1 MTHNRITQLPKQ
13 VFEKIA
19 AGEVVTGPLSVVKEL
34 VENAI
39 DAGASAITVE
49 IREGGKN
56 YIRVADDGSGIRRED
71 VELAFMPHA
80 TSKILGESDLD
91 RIGTLGFRG
100 EALSSIAA
108 VSRLKMVTKTADAKT
123 GSAISTDGGHIG
135 EVKEVGAADGTTIIV
150 EDIYF
155 NTPARL
161 KFMKSDRAESSA
173 IIDFLSKIAV
183 AYPHIRIK
191 MVNNNNILFSTNGKG
206 DVLQAV
212 LTVYG
217 TSGSEGLIPVEG
229 ETEHMSLKALISGPN
244 NSRKNRRSQILF
256 VNGRYVTDETIARA
270 IAEAYKEYM
279 FEGRFPIVYL
289 FLQID
294 PSLVD
299 VNVHPA
305 KSEIRFFENRS
316 VGTFIK
322 NTILSKLASKE
333 GIPNMPTGNKWSPK
347 EAWEQRKKEIEFY
360 ALKDDADAPE
370 KKTPKGRNPVE
381 ISSDDE
387 YVETVN
393 IKTLWSNDSP
403 DVDLPKVSDDLSGV
417 AYDAEKPAAANLSDA
432 PISEKTGAETRP
444 NAPIPVTPMQ
454 HEMNIDSL
462 QVFGSVF
469 ATYLLATDAD
479 SFYIVDQHAAHERVN
494 YERFLNQYR
503 SADKLIQQIL
513 TPAVCKLPAAAK
525 SSVDSWAAW
534 LTGLGFET
542 ELFGDNTVIVKTF
555 PAFLPYTEAEIF
567 LRDIIENAA
576 AEPPD
581 NDKAIERLISR
592 ACKQSVKANDTL
604 KNDEIA
610 MLLRDLSRCAN
621 PYTCPHGRPVFIRM
635 GKRDLE
641 RMFKR
646 I

>member
-1 MTHNRITQLPKQ
+1 
-13 VFEKIA
+13 
-19 AGEVVTGPLSVVKEL
+19 
-34 VENAI
+34 
-39 DAGASAITVE
+39 
-49 IREGGKN
+49 
-56 YIRVADDGSGIRRED
+56 
-71 VELAFMPHA
+71 
-80 TSKILGESDLD
+80 
-91 RIGTLGFRG
+91 
-100 EALSSIAA
+100 
-108 VSRLKMVTKTADAKT
+108 
-123 GSAISTDGGHIG
+123 
-135 EVKEVGAADGTTIIV
+135 
-150 EDIYF
+150 
-155 NTPARL
+155 
-161 KFMKSDRAESSA
+161 MKSDRAESSA

-217 TSGSEGLIPVEG
+217 TNGSEGLIPVEG
-229 ETEHMSLKALISGPN
+229 EAEHMSLKALISGSN
-244 NSRKNRRSQILF
+244 NSRKSRRSQILF
-256 VNGRYVTDETIARA
+256 VNGRYVTDEILTRA

-316 VGTFIK
+316 VGAFVK
-322 NTILSKLASKE
+322 NTLLSKLASKE
-333 GIPNMPTGNKWSPK
+333 GIPNIPTGRKWSPK

-360 ALKDDADAPE
+360 ALKDDSTTSAE
-370 KKTPKGRNPVE
+370 NHSEERSEGKSK
-381 ISSDDE
+381 SDKD
-387 YVETVN
+387 YVESVN
-393 IKTLWSNDSP
+393 ITTLWSNVSSADDP
-403 DVDLPKVSDDLSGV
+403 LGVSDDLSDV
-417 AYDAEKPAAANLSDA
+417 AYDAEKSANAPAANRSDI
-432 PISEKTGAETRP
+432 PISEKTDEETRS
-444 NAPIPVTPMQ
+444 NAPIPVTPIQ
-454 HEMNIDSL
+454 HEMNIASL
-462 QVFGSVF
+462 QVLGSVF

-513 TPAVCKLPAAAK
+513 TPAVCTLPAAAK
-525 SSVDSWAAW
+525 SSIDGWAAW

-542 ELFGDNTVIVKTF
+542 ELFGENAVIVKTF

-567 LRDIIENAA
+567 LRDIIDNAA

-610 MLLRDLSRCAN
+610 ILLRDLARCAN